1 MMHIIS
7 LGAGVQSST
16 LALMATAGEIEPMPD
31 CAIFADTGDESDA
44 TYDWLDWL
52 EKQLAFPV
60 HRVSKGILSE
70 DVIKL
75 RTAEKSGNVYSQTC
89 LPTHLMDVS
98 GKQKGMQ
105 SRHCTS
111 DYKVIPIQ
119 RKTRELVGL
128 KRATKNTPVLASQ
141 WIGISTDEAHR
152 MKPSRNRWIKN
163 RWPLI
168 EEQMER
174 RHCLEWLE
182 KNGFPRA
189 PRSACVYCPFHSDQQ
204 WKEMKEN
211 DPKAFAFSVQLEKD
225 YQKTLSQTTLMG
237 HAIPYLHK
245 SRVPLSEVD
254 FDPDTDQIDMFGNE
268 CEGMCGV

>member
-204 WKEMKEN
+204 WKEMKEKKKFIN
-211 DPKAFAFSVQLEKD
+211 
-225 YQKTLSQTTLMG
+225 Y
-237 HAIPYLHK
+237 
-245 SRVPLSEVD
+245 
-254 FDPDTDQIDMFGNE
+254 
-268 CEGMCGV
+268 